1 MGPHSLFTHRT
12 LRYLPASTNR
22 RTQPMPDTHRIKSGQ
37 QVDIATLPTSGKDIH
52 GDKKAAKA
60 EFHALREEFVGL
72 QKALYAE
79 GKRKLLLVFQAM
91 DAGGK
96 DGTIR
101 AILEGVNPQGVR
113 VESFKAPSKEELA
126 HDFLWRI
133 HKVVPGKGKITVF
146 NRSHYEDVLVVRVDN
161 IVPESVW
168 RPRFRMLNDFEHLL
182 AANGTRI
189 LKFFLHISKD
199 EQRRRLQERV
209 DVPEKNWKFS
219 IDDLEKR
226 KQWDTYMA
234 AYKDVLEQCSTEDAP
249 WHVIPSDQ
257 NWYRNLT
264 IMRTVVAALKDMN
277 PQYPSLDYDPAGIK
291 VE

>member
-1 MGPHSLFTHRT
+1 
-12 LRYLPASTNR
+12 
-22 RTQPMPDTHRIKSGQ
+22 MPKSHLIKPGQ
-37 QVDIATLPTSGKDIH
+37 KVDLARLPTSGKSLH
-52 GDKKAAKA
+52 LDKATGKA
-60 EFHALREEFVGL
+60 EFHALRDEFIDL
-72 QKALYAE
+72 QVRLYAE

-126 HDFLWRI
+126 HDFLWRV
-133 HKVVPGKGKITVF
+133 HKVVPGKGYITVF
-146 NRSHYEDVLVVRVDN
+146 NRSHYEDVLVVRVDD

-168 RPRFRMLNDFEHLL
+168 RPRYRMLNDFEALL

-199 EQRRRLQERV
+199 EQRERFQERV
-209 DVPEKNWKFS
+209 DVPEKHWKFS
-219 IDDLEKR
+219 MEDLEKR
-226 KQWDTYMA
+226 KQWDAYMA
-234 AYKDVLEQCSTEDAP
+234 AYTDVLEKCSTEAAP

-257 NWYRNLT
+257 NWYRNLAIT
-264 IMRTVVAALKDMN
+264 RAIVAALKDMD
-277 PQYPSLDYDPAGIK
+277 PQYPALDYDPSGIR